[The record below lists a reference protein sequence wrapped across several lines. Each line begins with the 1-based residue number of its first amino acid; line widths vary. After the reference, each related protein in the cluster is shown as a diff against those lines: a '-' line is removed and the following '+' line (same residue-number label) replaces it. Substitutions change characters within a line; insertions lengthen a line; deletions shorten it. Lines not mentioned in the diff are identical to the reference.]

1 MAELTTTLLAVLFSV
16 LMPSKTWYRPDEPL
30 SVKIDSKEAVA
41 LVLLDERGGVFKTE
55 KPTLAEAGSTV
66 DVKAMFPGLGVQ
78 VGTYFL
84 YAVPPGKTEDQFVGT
99 PLVIELR
106 GDDRPG
112 APPGAISIK
121 VEPLCLAKFETS
133 EGPMTLAFYYAE
145 APNTAANFISLARG
159 GFYDGLTFHRVVPG
173 FVVQA
178 GCPLGNSQGGPGYQ
192 IDAEFNSKQHR
203 EGVIS
208 MAREGDPLERTGVPP
223 RPEYAN
229 TAGSQFFLCLDYA
242 RTKQLDGKYTGFG
255 QLVSGLETLRKL
267 GSAEIADASTGR
279 PAKPA
284 VISKVEIVPVTP
296 GTDPY
301 PAMHANK
308 ALEQK

>member
-1 MAELTTTLLAVLFSV
+1 MASLTTTLLAVLFSV
-16 LMPSKTWYRPDEPL
+16 LMPTKTWFRPDEPL
-30 SVKIDSKEAVA
+30 TVRIESQQAVS
-41 LVLLDERGGVFKTE
+41 LLLLDARGSQFKVD
-55 KPTLAEAGSTV
+55 KPTVVEPGTTV
-66 DVKAMFPGLGVQ
+66 DVKAMFPGMQ

-84 YAVPPGKTEDQFVGT
+84 YAVPEGKTEADFVGT
-99 PLVIELR
+99 PLVIQLR

-112 APPGAISIK
+112 APPGPVVVKI
-121 VEPLCLAKFETS
+121 EPLSLAKFETS
-133 EGPMTLAFYYAE
+133 EGPMVLAFYYSV

-159 GFYDGLTFHRVVPG
+159 GYYDGLTFHRVVPG

-192 IDAEFNSKQHR
+192 IDAEFSGEQHR

-229 TAGSQFFLCLDYA
+229 TAGSQFFLCLDYQ
-242 RTKQLDGKYTGFG
+242 RTKQLDGKYTAFG
-255 QLVSGLETLRKL
+255 KLVSGIETLRKL
-267 GSAEIADASTGR
+267 GAAEIADNNTGR
-279 PAKPA
+279 PVKPA
-284 VISKVEIVPVTP
+284 VITKIEIVPVTP

-301 PAMHANK
+301 PAMHAGK
-308 ALEQK
+308 DAQPK

>member
-16 LMPSKTWYRPDEPL
+16 LMPSKTWFRPDEPL
-30 SVKIDSKEAVA
+30 NVKIDSKEAIT
-41 LVLLDERGGVFKTE
+41 LVLFDARGSQFNTG
-55 KPTLAEAGSTV
+55 KPTVADAGATI
-66 DVKAMFPGLGVQ
+66 DVKAMFPGLQ
-78 VGTYFL
+78 VGTYYL
-84 YAVPPGKTEDQFVGT
+84 YAVPQGKTIDQFVGT
-99 PLVIELR
+99 PLVIEMR

-112 APPGAISIK
+112 APPGVVVTK
-121 VEPLCLAKFETS
+121 VEPLCIAKFDTS

-145 APNTAANFISLARG
+145 APNTVANFVSLARG

-192 IDAEFNSKQHR
+192 IDAEFNGKQHR

-255 QLVSGLETLRKL
+255 QLVAGLDTLRKL
-267 GSAEIADASTGR
+267 GAAEIADPSTGR
-279 PAKPA
+279 PVKPA
-284 VISKVEIVPVTP
+284 VINKIEIVPVTP

-301 PAMHANK
+301 PAMNANTK
-308 ALEQK
+308 PEDK